1 MSDFLVLTQP
11 LLCSLQ
17 ISIFIY
23 PSGTPHSVQKELK
36 SEKVEQTKVMQ
47 TQDWLCIHIQA
58 RTFFPHL
65 LPPISTSNSEPLTP
79 SLTLQLTMNKR
90 YVVSQQA
97 LNIQRV
103 HFGPGMSPSVILGQ
117 VRAEEPVWEGALRM
131 LTWGGV
137 GAGAVPAGPLSA
149 F

>member
-11 LLCSLQ
+11 LFCSLQ

-23 PSGTPHSVQKELK
+23 PSCTPPSLQKELK

-58 RTFFPHL
+58 HTFFPHL
-65 LPPISTSNSEPLTP
+65 LPPISTSNSEPLTASVP
-79 SLTLQLTMNKR
+79 LQLTMNKR

-97 LNIQRV
+97 LNI
-103 HFGPGMSPSVILGQ
+103 
-117 VRAEEPVWEGALRM
+117 
-131 LTWGGV
+131 
-137 GAGAVPAGPLSA
+137 
-149 F
+149 